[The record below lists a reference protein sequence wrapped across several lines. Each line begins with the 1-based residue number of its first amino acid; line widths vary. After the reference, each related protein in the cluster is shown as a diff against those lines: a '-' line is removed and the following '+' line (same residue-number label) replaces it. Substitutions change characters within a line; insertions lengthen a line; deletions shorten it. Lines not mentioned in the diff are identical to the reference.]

1 VAHPK
6 QLVAAL
12 AFLALAIV
20 GCASADRGSGEPPRG
35 HALAERWCSECHHV
49 SPQDPTGMRAGHVLA
64 PSVTAPDFAQI
75 AQRPYADEAYLER
88 FMGEL
93 HLPMPIY
100 RLSQSERSD
109 LVAYILS
116 LK

>member
-1 VAHPK
+1 MRE
-6 QLVAAL
+6 
-12 AFLALAIV
+12 
-20 GCASADRGSGEPPRG
+20 RGRSW
-35 HALAERWCSECHHV
+35 L
-49 SPQDPTGMRAGHVLA
+49 T
-64 PSVTAPDFAQI
+64 
-75 AQRPYADEAYLER
+75 QRPYADEAYLER